1 LHRSAA
7 VVGELAVAYMSGM
20 KAAGMAATA
29 KHFPGHGAV
38 VADSHHDLP
47 IDRRALIDMDQ
58 DLAPYRLLIANGL
71 PAVMVAHVLYPDID
85 SVPASASE
93 RWIRGLLRT
102 EMRFQGV
109 VFADDLSM
117 AGAASVGG
125 IVERAERAL
134 AAGCDVLPVC
144 NHRPSVELLLDGFKA
159 PVDPASALRRVRLR
173 GKPGPDPE
181 ALRASPAWQ
190 AAQQALART
199 EAPPDLRLA

>member
-1 LHRSAA
+1 
-7 VVGELAVAYMSGM
+7 
-20 KAAGMAATA
+20 
-29 KHFPGHGAV
+29 
-38 VADSHHDLP
+38 
-47 IDRRALIDMDQ
+47 
-58 DLAPYRLLIANGL
+58 
-71 PAVMVAHVLYPDID
+71 
-85 SVPASASE
+85 
-93 RWIRGLLRT
+93 
-102 EMRFQGV
+102 MRFQGV

-159 PVDPASALRRVRLR
+159 PADPASALRRVRLR
-173 GKPGPDPE
+173 GKPSPDPQ
-181 ALRASPAWQ
+181 ALRASSLWQ